1 MPHYYANPAIA
12 ETQTQT
18 KTTNDFDRIN
28 MFGANQVLEPVQP
41 PVEEVNELVGGRLG
55 DIMNDNEPYSRMINA
70 VLKMKPKDIHLI
82 KRGAKYFLDNPQDV
96 DIELDEGALDDLS
109 QVKSSNELAD
119 MLENDHEMS
128 KGGEDEEG
136 SLLRE
141 LANLLDELPKLNKIL
156 KI

>member
-1 MPHYYANPAIA
+1 MPHYFANPNV
-12 ETQTQT
+12 EQTQA
-18 KTTNDFDRIN
+18 KTMSDFDRIN
-28 MFGANQVLEPVQP
+28 MFGANQVLQPVEPP
-41 PVEEVNELVGGRLG
+41 EEEVNELVGGRLG
-55 DIMNDNEPYSRMINA
+55 DIMNDNEPYSKMINA

-128 KGGEDEEG
+128 KGGEDQDG

-141 LANLLDELPKLNKIL
+141 FANLLDELPKLNKIL

>member
-1 MPHYYANPAIA
+1 MPVYF
-12 ETQTQT
+12 ETQPIENT
-18 KTTNDFDRIN
+18 KPQSDFDKIN
-28 MFGANQVLEPVQP
+28 MFGANNLMTKPVEPE
-41 PVEEVNELVGGRLG
+41 EEVNELVGGRLS
-55 DIMNDNEPYSRMINA
+55 DIMNADKPYREMITA

-82 KRGAKYFLDNPQDV
+82 KRGAKYFLDNPNEL
-96 DIELDEGALDDLS
+96 DIDIDEGALDDLS

-119 MLENDHEMS
+119 MLENDFEMS
-128 KGGEDEEG
+128 KGGEDQDG